1 MNLPV
6 LIPVN
11 ASEFLEE
18 RGYDDECDTH
28 VDVER
33 LHDIG
38 NSTGCEFEFECDPSL
53 HALVVIL
60 GEGTGKI
67 IGHQLFSN
75 LCFQQVP
82 YSTNYITKCAC
93 YLLCTRMDGECERWN
108 SVHKADMLREI
119 CIIRRGERKV
129 DFQKQLRI
137 MKFGN
142 FQLSLCCGSERES
155 YEKSGNFKLP
165 VKIIES

>member
-75 LCFQQVP
+75 LCFQLKHHIQQTTLQ
-82 YSTNYITKCAC
+82 SAHAIC
-93 YLLCTRMDGECERWN
+93 
-108 SVHKADMLREI
+108 SVRGWTVNVNGGTVF
-119 CIIRRGERKV
+119 IRLTCCV
-129 DFQKQLRI
+129 
-137 MKFGN
+137 KFA
-142 FQLSLCCGSERES
+142 L
-155 YEKSGNFKLP
+155 
-165 VKIIES
+165 